1 MKKCGN
7 DSARAGES
15 NATFTGWIDPHP
27 TQPHSNLSP
36 RGCSSK
42 TSHTHT
48 HKGAIFVKIDRRWKI
63 NRNSEKCGKMCIR
76 LSAQGRPGW
85 CRFSILGAFS
95 VPHLHQQQPVRT
107 ASTPH
112 GPVGFQRRLCG
123 NEKKIAKNMEKC
135 ASYSAR
141 AGESNA
147 TFTGWIGPLPTRP
160 HAILSPRRYI
170 SKTSHTHPCPG
181 SVLWSTSIDGG
192 KSAEIQKN
200 VEKCAFAFGVWGM
213 ARLVSS
219 SSCGG
224 VCRSPPQEAT
234 TQAHTVWIGISSAT
248 LQK

>member
-63 NRNSEKCGKMCIR
+63 NRNSEKCGKMCIQ

-123 NEKKIAKNMEKC
+123 NEKKSQKIWKN
-135 ASYSAR
+135 AHHTRR
-141 AGESNA
+141 AQ
-147 TFTGWIGPLPTRP
+147 
-160 HAILSPRRYI
+160 
-170 SKTSHTHPCPG
+170 G
-181 SVLWSTSIDGG
+181 SRM
-192 KSAEIQKN
+192 Q
-200 VEKCAFAFGVWGM
+200 
-213 ARLVSS
+213 
-219 SSCGG
+219 
-224 VCRSPPQEAT
+224 P
-234 TQAHTVWIGISSAT
+234 
-248 LQK
+248 